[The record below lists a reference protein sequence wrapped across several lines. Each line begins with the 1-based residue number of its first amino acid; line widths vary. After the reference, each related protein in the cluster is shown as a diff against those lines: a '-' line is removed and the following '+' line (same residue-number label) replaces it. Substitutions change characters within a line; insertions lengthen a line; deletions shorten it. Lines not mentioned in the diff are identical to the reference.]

1 MASPDKASLFFL
13 ELAGDLALEEERP
26 RLGIV
31 GGGTGR
37 GDKEFTWCGAG
48 ILD

>member
-31 GGGTGR
+31 GSGWVGKG
-37 GDKEFTWCGAG
+37 EFTWCGAD